1 MNGMLP
7 FTSVLLGIF
16 GRKPKKNIQKRQ
28 SGRKNSI
35 EEEKTDKIWILLF
48 IKFFRFGT
56 NSLII
61 RI

>member
-28 SGRKNSI
+28 PGRKKSI
-35 EEEKTDKIWILLF
+35 EEEKTDK
-48 IKFFRFGT
+48 T
-56 NSLII
+56 
-61 RI
+61 